1 MIYDAVWI
9 MNRRDKREK
18 KNPTPLLVYPY
29 TLKTV

>member
-1 MIYDAVWI
+1 
-9 MNRRDKREK
+9 MNRRDKSEK